1 MNKIKEVVII
11 DYGMGNIYSLY
22 NALKYLDVKTHVT
35 DKPSKI
41 SKSKIL
47 MLPGVGSFKKAMQ
60 QIKKKNIDEA
70 IFLANEKKSFIF
82 GICLGMQLFGL
93 SSNEEEHTK
102 GLGFVKNKVKKFSAK
117 EINNQKIPHVGFNE
131 VKFGKSNKLFKGLK
145 NNDFYFV
152 HSYRMLQEKLS
163 SNISTSNYG
172 IKFLSSFQHENLFAT
187 QFHPEKSQENG
198 LKLLE
203 NFLKLT

>member
-1 MNKIKEVVII
+1 MIKKREVVII

-22 NALKYLDVKTHVT
+22 NALKYLGAKIEVVDN
-35 DKPSKI
+35 PSKI

-60 QIKKKNIDEA
+60 QIKKKKIDEA
-70 IFLANEKKSFIF
+70 IFIANEKRSYIF
-82 GICLGMQLFGL
+82 GICLGMQLFSL
-93 SSNEEEHTK
+93 SSNEGGYTK
-102 GLGFVKNKVKKFSAK
+102 GLGLISNKVEKFLPREIKNK
-117 EINNQKIPHVGFNE
+117 KIPHVGFNE
-131 VKFGKSNKLFKGLK
+131 AKCEKSNKLFKGLK

-152 HSYRMLQEKLS
+152 HSYRMLKEKLS
-163 SNISTSNYG
+163 LDISTTNYG
-172 IKFLSSFQHENLFAT
+172 IEFLSSFHHENLFAT

-203 NFLKLT
+203 NFLNLT

>member
-60 QIKKKNIDEA
+60 QIKKKILMKQFFWLMKKKVL
-70 IFLANEKKSFIF
+70 FLA
-82 GICLGMQLFGL
+82 
-93 SSNEEEHTK
+93 
-102 GLGFVKNKVKKFSAK
+102 FV
-117 EINNQKIPHVGFNE
+117 
-131 VKFGKSNKLFKGLK
+131 
-145 NNDFYFV
+145 
-152 HSYRMLQEKLS
+152 
-163 SNISTSNYG
+163 
-172 IKFLSSFQHENLFAT
+172 
-187 QFHPEKSQENG
+187 
-198 LKLLE
+198 
-203 NFLKLT
+203 